1 MDKLDI
7 IFKRLKYFKMLT
19 IFKISSNAISPEY
32 RCPFNGGN
40 RYKHY
45 ANIFPGTN
53 FVSPK

>member
-19 IFKISSNAISPEY
+19 LFKISSNTISPEY

-40 RYKHY
+40 SYKHY